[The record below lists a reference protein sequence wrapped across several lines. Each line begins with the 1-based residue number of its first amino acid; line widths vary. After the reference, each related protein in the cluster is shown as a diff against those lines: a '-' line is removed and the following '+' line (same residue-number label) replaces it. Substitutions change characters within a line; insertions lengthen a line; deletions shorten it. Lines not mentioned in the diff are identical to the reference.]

1 MAIKSD
7 KLTANILEIIN
18 DFKDDTSL
26 QNALENKDKAWLTDI
41 MLHRH
46 NMSMHMYGFNT
57 EYLLIKGYDCDK
69 LKIFFDE
76 NLNIKSA
83 YYCADD
89 KEYSINIDYLK

>member
-1 MAIKSD
+1 MTIKSD

-18 DFKDDTSL
+18 DFKDDTNL
-26 QNALENKDKAWLTDI
+26 QNALENKDKAWLTEVI
-41 MLHRH
+41 FHRPLI
-46 NMSMHMYGFNT
+46 SMHLYGFNT
-57 EYLLIKGYDCDK
+57 EYLSIKGYDYDE

-83 YYCADD
+83 YYYADD